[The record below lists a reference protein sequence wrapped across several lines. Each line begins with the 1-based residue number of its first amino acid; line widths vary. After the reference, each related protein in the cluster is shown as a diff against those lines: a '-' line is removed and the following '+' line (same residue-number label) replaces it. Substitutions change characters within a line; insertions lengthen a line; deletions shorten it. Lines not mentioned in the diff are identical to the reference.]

1 MIQSLLVKLG
11 MLVVTMGVVFWIGW
25 QAPEAPEKNA
35 ASEPETEAAP
45 PSAATSPGAENET
58 GDQSVHNVI
67 AAKSPAAAKVM
78 RSETPRREL
87 LDLNRASAEDL
98 ESLPGIGAVL
108 AQRMIA
114 YRTSIG
120 RFHAIEELREVKGIG
135 SKKFDRIRL
144 LVTVAV
150 SSSKG
155 KAEKHP
161 S

>member
-1 MIQSLLVKLG
+1 
-11 MLVVTMGVVFWIGW
+11 
-25 QAPEAPEKNA
+25 
-35 ASEPETEAAP
+35 
-45 PSAATSPGAENET
+45 
-58 GDQSVHNVI
+58 
-67 AAKSPAAAKVM
+67 
-78 RSETPRREL
+78 
-87 LDLNRASAEDL
+87 
-98 ESLPGIGAVL
+98 LPGIGAVL

-135 SKKFDRIRL
+135 SKKFDRIRP